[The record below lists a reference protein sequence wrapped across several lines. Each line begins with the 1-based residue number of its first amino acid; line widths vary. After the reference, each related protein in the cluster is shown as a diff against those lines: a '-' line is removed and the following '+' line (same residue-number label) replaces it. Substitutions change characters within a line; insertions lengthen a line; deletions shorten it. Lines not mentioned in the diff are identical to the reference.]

1 MMTSSSMST
10 MRNSPDI
17 STTAMSLLSCALISD
32 VTRTY
37 YRATVGDFASV
48 FCDTLLCFRPSV
60 HVCTL
65 IYPLRFSLMNI
76 NNYSVFSF
84 CCSLMSDVFVG
95 VKVLLL
101 CSCFSYFSTS
111 TSPIFLKF
119 LIPFLSEYFIV
130 EYCTTCAC
138 A

>member
-1 MMTSSSMST
+1 MTSSSMST
-10 MRNSPDI
+10 VRNSPDI
-17 STTAMSLLSCALISD
+17 STTAMSLLSCASISN

-37 YRATVGDFASV
+37 YRSTVGDVASV
-48 FCDTLLCFRPSV
+48 FCDTSLCFRPSV
-60 HVCTL
+60 HVRTL
-65 IYPLRFSLMNI
+65 IDPLRFSLMNI
-76 NNYSVFSF
+76 NDYSVSSF
-84 CCSLMSDVFVG
+84 CCSLMSDVFIG

-101 CSCFSYFSTS
+101 CICFSYFSTF

-130 EYCTTCAC
+130 AYCTTCAC